1 MPAFRNFEL
10 PGRSAAYAG
19 NAMAATS
26 QPLATMVALDILKQ
40 GGNAL
45 DAAIAA
51 CAVQCVIEPQST
63 GIGGD
68 CFCLY
73 APHNSADVIAYNGSG
88 RAPAALS
95 VEYLHS
101 KNQELTR
108 TSPHAVIVPGAVDAW
123 ATLNQDHGSLP
134 LATLLQPAIDFARNG
149 FPIAPRVARD
159 MFLQTEV
166 FENNDNWM
174 KIFRP
179 QGRIPVAGEVLQQ
192 PQLARSLE
200 LIAEQGRDAFYRGEI
215 ASDIVNTLQALG
227 GVHTMED
234 FASARGEY
242 VTPINT
248 EFRGHTVYECPPNGQ
263 GLIALLLLNIISQFD
278 VAKEVLS
285 VERMHLE
292 IEACRL
298 AYQARTRYV
307 ADPAFSDIPIEQM
320 LSAEYAK
327 SLCSSID
334 PQRAGGDGNVD
345 VNQAQVSVEHQDTV
359 TLSVVD
365 EEGNACS
372 FINTL
377 FWPFGSGITTANT
390 GVVLTNRG
398 EGFVLDPASPNCLAP
413 GKRPLHTIIP
423 GMVKKDGKNI
433 MPFGVMGGEYQ
444 AFGHMQFLTRLFDYG
459 CDVQQAQDVPRYMVS
474 PFTGDVEVES
484 GIDNATRT
492 ALQAMGHNVVS
503 AENPIGGSQAIY
515 INRTEGAGNGHVLC
529 GGSDPRKDGIAA
541 GY

>member
-1 MPAFRNFEL
+1 MPALRNFEL
-10 PGRSAAYAG
+10 PGRSAAYAT

-45 DAAIAA
+45 DACIAA

-73 APHNSADVIAYNGSG
+73 APHDSADVIAYNGSG
-88 RAPAALS
+88 RAPAGLS
-95 VEYLHS
+95 VDYLHS
-101 KNQELTR
+101 KNQKLER

-123 ATLNQDHGSLP
+123 AALNRDHGRLP

-159 MFLQTEV
+159 MFLQTEI
-166 FENNDNWM
+166 FESNENWM

-179 QGRIPVAGEVLQQ
+179 QGRIPVAGEMLKQ

-200 LIAEQGRDAFYRGEI
+200 LIATEGRDAFYHGEI
-215 ASDIVNTLQALG
+215 ASDIVSTLQSLG

-242 VTPINT
+242 VTPIQT
-248 EFRGHTVYECPPNGQ
+248 GFRGHTVYECPPNGQ
-263 GLIALLLLNIISQFD
+263 GLIALMLLNMMSQFE
-278 VAKEVLS
+278 VGKEAFS

-298 AYQARTRYV
+298 AYTARARYV
-307 ADPAFSDIPIEQM
+307 ADPAFSDIPMEQM
-320 LSAEYAK
+320 LSAGYAK
-327 SLCSSID
+327 SLCDSID
-334 PQRAGGDGNVD
+334 LHRAGEQAD
-345 VNQAQVSVEHQDTV
+345 VEVNSILSAVEHQDTV

-365 EEGNACS
+365 AEGNACS

-398 EGFVLDPASPNCLAP
+398 EGFVLDPASPNCLEP

-423 GMVKKDGKNI
+423 GMVKKDGKNV

-444 AFGHMQFLTRLFDYG
+444 AFGHMQFLTRLFDYD
-459 CDVQQAQDVPRYMVS
+459 CDVQQAQDLPRYMVS
-474 PFTGDVEVES
+474 PFTGEVEVES
-484 GIDNATRT
+484 GIDDATRN
-492 ALQAMGHNVVS
+492 ALQAMGHKVVS
-503 AENPIGGSQAIY
+503 AENPIGGSQAIH
-515 INRTEGAGNGHVLC
+515 ISQTEGGAGHVLS